1 MTAREN
7 SQPEDPMPPSES
19 DAFSMEISA
28 AEKDDLEKMIGAF
41 RRHRPP
47 ALETNPAEPFQ
58 DQLDRMDQRLADLT
72 DMILRINRRMAP
84 LAKVVRLSQQKTER
98 LNRRLDAV
106 IEALRQKDAC
116 SENERQ

>member
-1 MTAREN
+1 MP
-7 SQPEDPMPPSES
+7 QPER

-41 RRHRPP
+41 RRQRPP
-47 ALETNPAEPFQ
+47 ASQTSPKEPFQ
-58 DQLDRMDQRLADLT
+58 DQLDRIDQKLADLT
-72 DMILRINRRMAP
+72 DMILHINRRMEP

-106 IEALRQKDAC
+106 IEALKQKDAC

>member
-1 MTAREN
+1 MP
-7 SQPEDPMPPSES
+7 QPES

-41 RRHRPP
+41 RRQRPP
-47 ALETNPAEPFQ
+47 ALETSSKEPFQ
-58 DQLDRMDQRLADLT
+58 DQLDRINQKLDDLT
-72 DMILRINRRMAP
+72 NMILHIDRRMEP
-84 LAKVVRLSQQKTER
+84 LAKVVRLSQQKTQL

-106 IEALRQKDAC
+106 IEALKKKDAY

>member
-1 MTAREN
+1 
-7 SQPEDPMPPSES
+7 
-19 DAFSMEISA
+19 MEISA

-41 RRHRPP
+41 RRQRPP
-47 ALETNPAEPFQ
+47 ASETGPKEPFQ
-58 DQLDRMDQRLADLT
+58 EQLDRIDQKLTDLT
-72 DMILRINRRMAP
+72 DRFLHINRRMES
-84 LAKVVRLSQQKTER
+84 LANVVRLSQQKTER